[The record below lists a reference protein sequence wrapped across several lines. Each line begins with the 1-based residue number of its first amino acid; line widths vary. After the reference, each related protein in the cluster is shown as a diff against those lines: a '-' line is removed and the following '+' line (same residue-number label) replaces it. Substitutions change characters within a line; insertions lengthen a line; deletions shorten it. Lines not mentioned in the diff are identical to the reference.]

1 MSRVFLSCALMM
13 ALAGPV
19 AAIAQTDYAGL
30 RADPTVA
37 NGLRWVS
44 AAIQIQES
52 CDDISP
58 RILRGLSFLND
69 LRSHARGLGYSN
81 DTIKAYVDDPV
92 EKARVDAE
100 ALQYLTTQGVVPGTP
115 SSYCAVGKD
124 HMARNTQIGVLLR

>member
-1 MSRVFLSCALMM
+1 MSRLLPSCALIV
-13 ALAGPV
+13 AFAGPV
-19 AAIAQTDYAGL
+19 AASSLNNYDTL
-30 RADPTVA
+30 RNDPTLA

-44 AAIQIQES
+44 AAIQIQDNCAE
-52 CDDISP
+52 ISP
-58 RILRGLSFLND
+58 RILRGLGFLNS

-81 DTIKAYVDDPV
+81 DTIKAYVDDPT

-100 ALQYLTTQGVVPGTP
+100 ALQYLTTQGVVPGAA